1 MHVIYVDVYFAIN
14 FLMDFIILVVA
25 KQILNF
31 KGKIEVRTA
40 IRCVIAAL
48 FGATYSVIILVL
60 KVKYGVLQILF
71 TWLVVPYIMTG
82 IAFNN
87 RKLSGIKMLTVVYC
101 VTFVLNGVVSMLS
114 SYSFGGNSGTG
125 KNTGTQKI
133 KCTNADVW
141 NSNWMSANEGGSLS
155 NAKQTQ
161 DPQKSV

>member
-48 FGATYSVIILVL
+48 FG
-60 KVKYGVLQILF
+60 
-71 TWLVVPYIMTG
+71 
-82 IAFNN
+82 
-87 RKLSGIKMLTVVYC
+87 
-101 VTFVLNGVVSMLS
+101 
-114 SYSFGGNSGTG
+114 TG

>member
-1 MHVIYVDVYFAIN
+1 MLVIYVDVYFAIN

-87 RKLSGIKMLTVVYC
+87 RKLSGIKMLNVVYC

-114 SYSFGGNSGTG
+114 SYSFGGKQWHRQKHRNT
-125 KNTGTQKI
+125 KN
-133 KCTNADVW
+133 
-141 NSNWMSANEGGSLS
+141 
-155 NAKQTQ
+155 
-161 DPQKSV
+161 

>member
-114 SYSFGGNSGTG
+114 SYRFWG
-125 KNTGTQKI
+125 KTVAQAKTQ
-133 KCTNADVW
+133 
-141 NSNWMSANEGGSLS
+141 
-155 NAKQTQ
+155 
-161 DPQKSV
+161 